1 MNESLKILITGAD
14 GFIGKN
20 LKEHLMDQGHGIA
33 EYTYIKNVVPDC
45 SQFDKVIHM
54 GAISSTTERDV
65 EKVLQHN
72 LDFSHRLMQVCDM
85 QGVDLIYASSA
96 SVYGDGQMFNEDA
109 PKQPQSPYAWSK
121 YLFDRSVEMVS
132 WDEYKC
138 NIKGLRFFNVY
149 GEHEDHKGDQMSVF
163 HKFTNQAKETGKVHP
178 FEGSDEYLRD
188 FIYVGDVCKII
199 EKMMYVDE
207 MGIYNVGMGE
217 TTSFGSIAN
226 TIADKYNATVEPI
239 PMPGVMQGQ
248 YQKYTC
254 SDNTKLLKAIGDFKF
269 TTPEEWIQN
278 ATT

>member
-1 MNESLKILITGAD
+1 MSDSLKILITGAD

-20 LKEHLMDQGHGIA
+20 LKKHLMDQGHGIA
-33 EYTYIKNVVPDC
+33 EYEFIENVVPDC

-65 EKVLQHN
+65 EKVMKQN

-96 SVYGDGQMFNEDA
+96 SVYGDGQQFNEDA

-121 YLFDRSVEMVS
+121 YLFDRSVQMLKWE
-132 WDEYKC
+132 DYKC

-149 GEHEDHKGDQMSVF
+149 GEHEEHKGDQMSVF
-163 HKFTNQAKETGKVHP
+163 HKFTKQAKETGKVHP

-199 EKMMYVDE
+199 EKMMYIDE
-207 MGIYNVGMGE
+207 MGIWNVGTGT

-226 TIADKYNATVEPI
+226 DIANKYNATVQSI
-239 PMPGVMQGQ
+239 PMPTALQSQ

-254 SDNTKLLKAIGDFKF
+254 SDNTKLLKTLGDFKF
-269 TTPEEWIQN
+269 TTPKEWIQN
-278 ATT
+278 A

>member
-121 YLFDRSVEMVS
+121 YLFDRSVEMVDWS
-132 WDEYKC
+132 EYKC

-163 HKFTNQAKETGKVHP
+163 HKFTNQATETGKVHP

-207 MGIYNVGMGE
+207 MGIYNVGMGK

-239 PMPGVMQGQ
+239 PMPNVMQGQ

-254 SDNTKLLKAIGDFKF
+254 SENTKLLKAIGDFKF
-269 TTPEEWIQN
+269 ITPEEWIQN
-278 ATT
+278 A